1 MSAPSPDLAA
11 SSRWQASLRESRER
25 RMSAWRRRRRRFRA
39 RSLLIAA
46 AVSMLV
52 VSAGIAFA
60 SHGASNTLKFG
71 MRGTAVKQL
80 QRKLHVRPVSGYFGV
95 KTKAAV
101 KRFQWG
107 HHLRADGVAGPATL
121 RKLGMR
127 VNSAGSD
134 AGGSGGT
141 SPGSSSGG
149 GGSHVRVPAE
159 LRRIAQCESGG
170 NPRAVSRTG
179 KYRGKYQFDMATWQ
193 AWGGRGDPI
202 KASEATQDR
211 IALKLYRARGT
222 KPWPNCA

>member
-1 MSAPSPDLAA
+1 MSAPLPDLAA
-11 SSRWQASLRESRER
+11 SSRWHASLSASRER

-39 RSLLIAA
+39 RTLLIAA

-52 VSAGIAFA
+52 VSAGVAFA
-60 SHGASNTLKFG
+60 GSHASSNTLKYG

-95 KTKAAV
+95 KTRAAV
-101 KRFQWG
+101 KRFQRG
-107 HHLRADGVAGPATL
+107 HHLKADGVAGPATL
-121 RKLGMR
+121 RKLGMQ

-134 AGGSGGT
+134 TGGT
-141 SPGSSSGG
+141 TPGSSR
-149 GGSHVRVPAE
+149 GGSRVKVPAE

-179 KYRGKYQFDMATWQ
+179 RYRGKYQFDQATWE
-193 AWGGRGDPI
+193 ASGGRGDPI

-211 IALKLYRARGT
+211 IAVKLYRKRGT
-222 KPWPNCA
+222 APWPNCA

>member
-1 MSAPSPDLAA
+1 MSAPSPDRAA
-11 SSRWQASLRESRER
+11 SSRWQASLSASRER
-25 RMSAWRRRRRRFRA
+25 RTSAWRRRRRRFRA

-46 AVSMLV
+46 ALSMLV

-60 SHGASNTLKFG
+60 GNGGSNTLKYG

-95 KTKAAV
+95 KTRAAV
-101 KRFQWG
+101 KRFQRR
-107 HHLRADGVAGPATL
+107 HHLRADGIAGPATL

-134 AGGSGGT
+134 TGGT
-141 SPGSSSGG
+141 SPGSSGG
-149 GGSHVRVPAE
+149 GGSRVKVPAE

>member
-1 MSAPSPDLAA
+1 MSAPLPDLAA
-11 SSRWQASLRESRER
+11 SSRWHASLSASRER

-52 VSAGIAFA
+52 VSAGVALA
-60 SHGASNTLKFG
+60 GNSSSNSLKYG

-80 QRKLHVRPVSGYFGV
+80 QRKLGVRPVSGFFGV

-101 KRFQWG
+101 KRFQRR
-107 HHLRADGVAGPATL
+107 HHLKADGVAGPSTL

-134 AGGSGGT
+134 TGGT
-141 SPGSSSGG
+141 TPGSSSGG
-149 GGSHVRVPAE
+149 GSRVKVPAE

-179 KYRGKYQFDMATWQ
+179 RYRGKYQFDQATWE
-193 AWGGRGDPI
+193 ASGGRGDPI
-202 KASEATQDR
+202 KASESTQDR
-211 IALKLYRARGT
+211 IAVRLYRKRGT
-222 KPWPNCA
+222 APWPNCA

>member
-60 SHGASNTLKFG
+60 RHSTAHTLEVG
-71 MRGTAVKQL
+71 MRGPAVKEL

-95 KTKAAV
+95 KTKSAV
-101 KRFQWG
+101 KRFQRR
-107 HHLRADGVAGPATL
+107 HHLTADGVAGPATL

-134 AGGSGGT
+134 AGSGGT
-141 SPGSSSGG
+141 APSSGGG

-159 LRRIAQCESGG
+159 LRRIA
-170 NPRAVSRTG
+170 
-179 KYRGKYQFDMATWQ
+179 
-193 AWGGRGDPI
+193 
-202 KASEATQDR
+202 
-211 IALKLYRARGT
+211 
-222 KPWPNCA
+222 

>member
-1 MSAPSPDLAA
+1 MSAPVLDLAA
-11 SSRWQASLRESRER
+11 SSRWHASLSASRER

-60 SHGASNTLKFG
+60 TTGSSNTLKYG

-95 KTKAAV
+95 KTKSAV
-101 KRFQWG
+101 KNFQRR
-107 HHLRADGVAGPATL
+107 HHLKADGVAGPATL

-134 AGGSGGT
+134 TGGT
-141 SPGSSSGG
+141 TPGSSNG
-149 GGSHVRVPAE
+149 GGSRVRVPAE

-179 KYRGKYQFDMATWQ
+179 RYRGKYQFDQSTWE

-202 KASEATQDR
+202 KASESTQDR
-211 IALKLYRARGT
+211 IAVRLYRKRGT
-222 KPWPNCA
+222 APWPNCA